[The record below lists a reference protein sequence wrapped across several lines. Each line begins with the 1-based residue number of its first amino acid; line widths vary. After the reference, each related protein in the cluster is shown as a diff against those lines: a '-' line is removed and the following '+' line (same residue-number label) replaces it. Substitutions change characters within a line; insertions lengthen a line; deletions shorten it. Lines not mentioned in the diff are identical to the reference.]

1 MKNLLKKLIIRK
13 RDIIV
18 AEADLTNV
26 LKTISDYRVL
36 TNVSIGVYEKS
47 RSKWYIRFISTDAQW
62 ASIRSELLRGNFQE
76 IRIRRTDYCS
86 L

>member
-18 AEADLTNV
+18 AEGDLTNV
-26 LKTISDYRVL
+26 LRTISDYRVL
-36 TNVSIGVYEKS
+36 TSVGIGIYANSK
-47 RSKWYIRFISTDAQW
+47 SKWYIRFMATDAQW

-76 IRIRRTDYCS
+76 IRIKRKGYCV